1 NKWEFDF
8 RKGIPYGTA
17 TKILPEF
24 KARVVI
30 EMLNELISTAQAS
43 REYGIKDPVVSRR
56 KQELIELS
64 SQLFEQATIRDD
76 RYQRIAKLE
85 RRVGRLAMELVM
97 VKKASR

>member
-1 NKWEFDF
+1 
-8 RKGIPYGTA
+8 
-17 TKILPEF
+17 
-24 KARVVI
+24 VI